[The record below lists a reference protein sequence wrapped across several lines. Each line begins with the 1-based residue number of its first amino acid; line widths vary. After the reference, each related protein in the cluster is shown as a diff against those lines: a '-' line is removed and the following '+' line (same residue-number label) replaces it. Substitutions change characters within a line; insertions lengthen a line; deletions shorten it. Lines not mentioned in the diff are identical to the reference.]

1 MTPILYDEYRPST
14 RLSDYVDSYWRFQ
27 NNDAHR
33 AHRVLPDGCADIL
46 FLNPSEGDHELMV
59 IGAMTKAA
67 VFDLPKGQFVGV
79 RFRPGMVA
87 AFVRVPGTRM
97 VDSLL
102 PLEETW
108 GPTAKQ
114 LAAELL
120 DTESGPELAKSFE
133 SHLLAHL
140 STHFRTQPV
149 LSPTQRALVWA
160 SQMHGRVRMDDLA
173 RLAGLSTRQ
182 FRRLCLDLTGLSPK
196 YLCRA
201 IRIRH
206 AASQVLAANDGFS
219 SVALDCGYYDQA
231 HFINEF
237 RALVGLTPTEYR
249 AATA

>member
-1 MTPILYDEYRPST
+1 MIGPALLNVRLVSCHASAPIFDAGPVCLQSNKTNSAGINGQMTPILYDEYRPSA

-46 FLNPSEGDHELMV
+46 FHNPSEGDHELMV

-97 VDSLL
+97 VDTLL

-108 GPTAKQ
+108 GPKAKQ

-149 LSPTQRALVWA
+149 ESHSKGA
-160 SQMHGRVRMDDLA
+160 
-173 RLAGLSTRQ
+173 
-182 FRRLCLDLTGLSPK
+182 
-196 YLCRA
+196 
-201 IRIRH
+201 
-206 AASQVLAANDGFS
+206 
-219 SVALDCGYYDQA
+219 
-231 HFINEF
+231 
-237 RALVGLTPTEYR
+237 
-249 AATA
+249 